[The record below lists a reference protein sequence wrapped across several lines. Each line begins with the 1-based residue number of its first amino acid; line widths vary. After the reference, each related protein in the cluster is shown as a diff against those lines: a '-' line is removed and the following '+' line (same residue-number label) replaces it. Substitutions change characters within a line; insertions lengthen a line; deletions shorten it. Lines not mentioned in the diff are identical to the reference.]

1 MINLSASG
9 GSVTFEFIGNS
20 GYLQDGTITVP
31 VNSLSMIIDESNMV
45 TFRKPNNDVFVSAL
59 LSEFGKTKEEMIAW
73 YKANMVDGGITV
85 DSAITSG
92 STNPVQSSAI
102 FDKVT
107 INVEESGSTSGSDFS
122 HTYTFTYADG
132 VNYFKASI
140 IDRQDMFMVSNTKY
154 KSSAD
159 GEEKIMNTGDTDDY
173 TYTNNGRTA
182 TITMKGNNR
191 LTNLQAFGD
200 GNGYTYSYNY
210 NSSTAQWLKDYVS
223 ALEARVALL
232 EQQNNT

>member
-31 VNSLSMIIDESNMV
+31 VNSLSMIIDESDMV
-45 TFRKPNNDVFVSAL
+45 TFKKPNNDVFLSAL
-59 LSEFGKTKEEMIAW
+59 VSDFGMSKNELIAW
-73 YKANMVDGGITV
+73 YKANMVDGGITI
-85 DSAITSG
+85 DSAITSN
-92 STNPVQSSAI
+92 STNAVQSSAI

-132 VNYFKASI
+132 VNYFKVVPDDDSW
-140 IDRQDMFMVSNTKY
+140 MVNQIKY

-159 GEEKIMNTGDTDDY
+159 GEEKTISSVGDTDDY
-173 TYTNNGRTA
+173 TYTSGRAGA
-182 TITMKGNNR
+182 TITMKGNNH
-191 LTNLQAFGD
+191 LTSIYAYCD
-200 GNGYTYSYNY
+200 GMGYGYSYNY
-210 NSSTAQWLKDYVS
+210 NTTTSQWLKDYVS
-223 ALEARVALL
+223 ALEARVKIL
-232 EQQNNT
+232 EQNNT

>member
-31 VNSLSMIIDESNMV
+31 VNSLSMIIDESDMV
-45 TFRKPNNDVFVSAL
+45 TFRKPNNDVFISAL

-73 YKANMVDGGITV
+73 YKANMVDGGITI
-85 DSAITSG
+85 DSAITSN
-92 STNPVQSSAI
+92 STNAVQSSAI

-107 INVEESGSTSGSDFS
+107 INVEESRTTSGTDFS

-132 VNYFKASI
+132 VNYFKMWPRDEDSI
-140 IDRQDMFMVSNTKY
+140 VVSGIKY

-159 GEEKIMNTGDTDDY
+159 GEEKTISSTGDTDDY
-173 TYTNNGRTA
+173 TYTSSRTGA
-182 TITMKGNNR
+182 TITMKGNNH
-191 LTNLQAFGD
+191 LTNISVFCD
-200 GNGYTYSYNY
+200 GMGYGYSYNY
-210 NSSTAQWLKDYVS
+210 NATTSQWLKDYVS
-223 ALEARVALL
+223 ALEARVKIL
-232 EQQNNT
+232 EQNNT